1 MGDFYIPQEEK
12 KRIKSLVSKS
22 AFSVHWKD
30 ALCLCPFMGEKI
42 EAIRGTEMPSSV
54 SFLLLSVQEHFM
66 DGKKQDNE
74 SFRATY
80 SSNTGTNQ
88 FARIALGEVCCLAV
102 LPPQGHRPT
111 TKVVITIL
119 LASPIGSSS
128 LVLVIIGA
136 FMSSASRS
144 HLFDNLAYIVYR
156 NYICLQKC
164 TQPSEYIPIKHINS
178 L

>member
-1 MGDFYIPQEEK
+1 MGDFYIHRTKK

-22 AFSVHWKD
+22 AFAIHWKD
-30 ALCLCPFMGEKI
+30 ALCLCLFMGEKI
-42 EAIRGTEMPSSV
+42 EAIRGTEIPSSV

-66 DGKKQDNE
+66 EGKKQDNE

-88 FARIALGEVCCLAV
+88 FARIALGEACCLTV
-102 LPPQGHRPT
+102 LPLQGHGLT

-119 LASPIGSSS
+119 LASPITSSS

-136 FMSSASRS
+136 FMSSASQS
-144 HLFDNLAYIVYR
+144 HLFGNLTYIVYR
-156 NYICLQKC
+156 NYICL
-164 TQPSEYIPIKHINS
+164 
-178 L
+178 